1 MQKLSPSMLAGM
13 AVALAFS
20 SSSSFAAAPLPV
32 EQILQRNAAARGGL
46 QAWRKVS
53 SVAMA
58 GEMDANKPLASR
70 PDYHAPG
77 VNPKHPAPAGA
88 LAAATVDNANKV
100 IELRYR
106 LEMKR
111 PLKTRLEIDVD
122 GQTAVQV
129 YDGVRGAKIR
139 PFLGRT
145 TPEAFTAGELE
156 LAAAEPEL
164 DGPLI
169 DHERKG
175 TRVTLDGVEKVQ
187 GSEAYKLKLTFKN
200 GTVRHLWV
208 DATSFLEI
216 KMDGTRRLDGK
227 TRGVETYLRNYQAV
241 NGLMFPM
248 LTETVIEGVPGSTKL
263 TVASVSVNP
272 SLDDSRFSIAA
283 NAAATAAAMR

>member
-1 MQKLSPSMLAGM
+1 MQKLSRSMLAGI
-13 AVALAFS
+13 AVGLTFAS
-20 SSSSFAAAPLPV
+20 TSSFAAAPLPV
-32 EQILQRNAAARGGL
+32 EQIIGRNVAARGGL
-46 QAWRKVS
+46 QAWRKVN
-53 SVAMA
+53 SVSMM

-70 PDYHAPG
+70 PDYHPPG
-77 VNPKHPAPAGA
+77 VNPKHSAPAGA
-88 LAAATVDNANKV
+88 LPAATVDNANKV
-100 IELRYR
+100 IELPYR

-111 PLKTRLEIDVD
+111 PLKTRLEIDVN

-129 YDGVRGAKIR
+129 YDGARGAKIR

-145 TPEAFTAGELE
+145 APEAFTAGELE

-175 TRVTLDGVEKVQ
+175 TRVTLDGIEKVQ
-187 GSEAYKLKLTFKN
+187 GSEAYKLKLTFRN
-200 GTVRHLWV
+200 GTVRHLWL

-227 TRGVETYLRNYQAV
+227 IHAVETYLRNYQAV

-283 NAAATAAAMR
+283 NAVATAAAMR

>member
-1 MQKLSPSMLAGM
+1 MQKLSRSMLAGM

-32 EQILQRNAAARGGL
+32 EQILARNAAARGGL
-46 QAWRKVS
+46 QAWRKVR
-53 SVAMA
+53 SVSMA

-70 PDYHAPG
+70 PDYHPPG
-77 VNPKHPAPAGA
+77 LIPKHPAPA
-88 LAAATVDNANKV
+88 AASADNANKV
-100 IELRYR
+100 IELPYR

-111 PLKTRLEIDVD
+111 PLKVRLEIDVN

-145 TPEAFTAGELE
+145 TPEAFTAAELE
-156 LAAAEPEL
+156 LAAAEQEL

-175 TRVTLDGVEKVQ
+175 TRVTLEGIEKVQ
-187 GSEAYKLKLTFKN
+187 GAEAYKLKLTFKN

-208 DATSFLEI
+208 DATSFLDI
-216 KMDGTRRLDGK
+216 KMDGSRRLDGK

-272 SLDDSRFSIAA
+272 SLDDSRFSVAA

>member
-1 MQKLSPSMLAGM
+1 MQKLSRSMLAGM

-20 SSSSFAAAPLPV
+20 SSSSFAAAPLTV
-32 EQILQRNAAARGGL
+32 EQILERNAAARGGL

-53 SVAMA
+53 SVSMA

-70 PDYHAPG
+70 PDYHPPG
-77 VNPKHPAPAGA
+77 LNPKHPAPAA

-100 IELRYR
+100 IELPYR

-111 PLKTRLEIDVD
+111 PLKTRLEIDVN
-122 GQTAVQV
+122 GQTAIQV

-145 TPEAFTAGELE
+145 MPEAFSRGELE
-156 LAAAEPEL
+156 LAAAEQEL

-175 TRVTLDGVEKVQ
+175 TRVTLDGIEKVQ
-187 GSEAYKLKLTFKN
+187 GSEAYKLKLTLKN

-208 DATSFLEI
+208 DATSFLDI

-227 TRGVETYLRNYQAV
+227 THGVETYLRNYQAV
-241 NGLMFPM
+241 HGLMFPM

-263 TVASVSVNP
+263 TVASVLVNP
-272 SLDDSRFSIAA
+272 SLDDSRFSVAA